1 MLFVI
6 AFLSG
11 LRSRFRNFFVR
22 LFSTFLK
29 MFNFFLFCPLDMMV
43 TSEPDWPCVMAY
55 DVMTYNVMAYD
66 VLA

>member
-1 MLFVI
+1 
-6 AFLSG
+6 
-11 LRSRFRNFFVR
+11 
-22 LFSTFLK
+22 